1 MEEEELTSGGGDAA
15 LLAPEPREQAAEE
28 GRSPRDAEAFE
39 DAVEEASAAST
50 SPVACCNGDAAET
63 SSPPAWKSQVDG
75 PSAPEEAET
84 YESPSASSSG
94 CAAMEVESSLV
105 SELREEPG
113 RVDAGSAASPSGQR
127 AGGTE
132 EHENSMATPGAG
144 SPSREET
151 DSCMHSAPS
160 SPPRSA
166 SSTSSPPRSASL
178 TSSPPLPQIKQQ
190 SRHVRTGSFQRFR
203 EQMQRAWKW
212 GPIGGGGGGERSPR
226 EQLLRTTVNIEAMA
240 NQKRHWYQVRSK
252 SQDNW
257 QYREP
262 TSLFEHFFVVGLHS
276 YADVGVVEDAFA
288 KKKAWESNVARSEIV
303 NLRKNQYRGPVPS
316 MEPQI
321 LFKYPPGK
329 RAEVREADLPS
340 FCFPEGVKA
349 RLIERT
355 PSMSDLNEVIFGQ
368 EHLSRDDLSFI
379 FSLKVSDNAP
389 LYGVCLHVQE
399 IVQKAPGILV
409 LRMWWCVYSMN
420 SIIAQE
426 RLDRI
431 TQFASEITL
440 AEPVPR
446 PIKEQDGVDG
456 DFDSSNGIP
465 YIDWTEYAVPVNS
478 ISGLISSSSIP
489 SERDMS
495 SYLFRSWEPNSSQ
508 SISGSEIS
516 DSSYVREVEEARH
529 SFQHYEDCIVEN
541 LEPRCDSFGRA
552 SYMYDNG
559 HTSPDLLSM
568 HSPASSRLERA
579 QSVESLESSVKGA
592 TSDEEYEVNVKHEVI
607 VDDEKVVGWAKAHNN
622 EPLQIVCGYHALHL
636 PPRGGELVFR
646 PLEHLQ
652 PVKYSRP
659 GLPLLGFGEEI
670 LDNALTRAE
679 KNKINLHLVAAEE
692 ALALSIWTMATVCR
706 SLSLESVL
714 GLFTG
719 VLLEKQI
726 VVICPNLGVLSAI
739 LLSIIPMIRPFQ
751 WQSLL
756 LPILPRKLIDFLD
769 APVPFIVKA
778 CSLPRLPHYKEL
790 VSNLGPLHARLSCE
804 NSLAKRH
811 PIYKCNEV
819 QADVAWKFLNIMRTY
834 LESLCSDLRFH
845 TITNVQSNNDRVSLL
860 LKDSFIDSFPSNDRP
875 FIKISGLS
883 VWATRKVSIDK
894 QILIDRV
901 FLDGTHMMLSRYAS
915 LWRRRCFLFYQ
926 ILDCPV
932 SKMNGHKGIVPVEIK
947 HSDTLC
953 FGFGVCFLVLP
964 LHVISNAQGIG
975 KIKTRHVA
983 WSAEDFDFAEATS
996 LIRSVLKS
1004 I

>member
-756 LPILPRKLIDFLD
+756 LP
-769 APVPFIVKA
+769 VKA

>member
-399 IVQKAPGILV
+399 IVQKAPGILGAV
-409 LRMWWCVYSMN
+409 SPLNPTSYKPSRFLVSAPRCYCLLTKVPFFELHYEMLN

-769 APVPFIVKA
+769 APVPFI
-778 CSLPRLPHYKEL
+778 
-790 VSNLGPLHARLSCE
+790 
-804 NSLAKRH
+804 
-811 PIYKCNEV
+811 
-819 QADVAWKFLNIMRTY
+819 
-834 LESLCSDLRFH
+834 
-845 TITNVQSNNDRVSLL
+845 
-860 LKDSFIDSFPSNDRP
+860 FI
-875 FIKISGLS
+875 L
-883 VWATRKVSIDK
+883 
-894 QILIDRV
+894 
-901 FLDGTHMMLSRYAS
+901 
-915 LWRRRCFLFYQ
+915 
-926 ILDCPV
+926 
-932 SKMNGHKGIVPVEIK
+932 
-947 HSDTLC
+947 
-953 FGFGVCFLVLP
+953 
-964 LHVISNAQGIG
+964 
-975 KIKTRHVA
+975 
-983 WSAEDFDFAEATS
+983 
-996 LIRSVLKS
+996 
-1004 I
+1004 